1 MNCERYEEWLF
12 LHRPGELSQADL
24 ATLEEHLRG
33 CPRCAALRDRLA
45 SDDRRLARLRAMVPE
60 PPGADAAIQ
69 GVLLA
74 IGAGKP
80 SAARH
85 GVRDLL
91 DLILLGF
98 DRPWLRFA
106 SAFLFVAIAGT
117 AVYQQFSI
125 MNDVS
130 SLEKRMALRQD
141 QTGVVR
147 ATFVLDAETFSRIPR
162 SQEILKALGDRLAAG
177 NDILISRVE
186 AQSLQE
192 TMMRILPFTPGLAG
206 RGALDAMDIE
216 EVSRVVRQHAGLV
229 FRLSRKE
236 GAG

>member
-12 LHRPGELSQADL
+12 LHRPGELSPTEA
-24 ATLEEHLRG
+24 AALEAHVRD
-33 CPRCAALRDRLA
+33 CPRCAALREKLA
-45 SDDRRLARLRAMVPE
+45 SDDRRLARIRAVVPE
-60 PPGADAAIQ
+60 PPRADGAIE

-80 SAARH
+80 SAVRH
-85 GVRDLL
+85 VVRDVL
-91 DLILLGF
+91 DLMLLEF
-98 DRPWLRFA
+98 NRPWLRFA
-106 SAFLFVAIAGT
+106 SAFLFVAIVGS

-130 SLEKRMALRQD
+130 SLEKRIALRQN

-162 SQEILKALGDRLAAG
+162 SQEILKALGDRVAAG
-177 NDILISRVE
+177 NDILISRDE

-206 RGALDAMDIE
+206 RGAPDVMDIE
-216 EVSRVVRQHAGLV
+216 EFSRVVRQHASLV

-236 GAG
+236 GVG